1 MANNNMKKVIATML
15 AVSMMASHGG
25 VVNAFAEGDVQVSG
39 SSTTVVSGS
48 GTLEDPNIVDEIK
61 TESSTDLENNETT
74 TKTENKSEWYGE
86 EENEDSYTT
95 IEGEEKSESTVVT
108 DEEGNILEGSGSTEG
123 SETLTEESFESN
135 SDEKEPVVEES
146 EEISEGEWSEP
157 EATGDLEA
165 VGEPEQK
172 GEAVEGKSENI
183 TIDSE
188 KELSAELNPGE
199 EESVSAE
206 ENNAALLDAY
216 KAALGEEYANAEFEE
231 LYDESGN
238 FKGYRIVNKG
248 EIVEGEPVVSGDPV
262 EGEWSEEN
270 FEEISSDKE
279 ISEGNIVNESKEI
292 VLPAKPEAS
301 ESVDEASGKKTVV
314 TVSEIYDPNDSSKV
328 IGYSKSTV
336 VTDAEGNELSSANEN
351 IYGTVVTKVTT
362 EYTETSTKEEQST
375 QTRTVTQTYVSSAEQ
390 LITTEEIKWNELSNR
405 NMTASMGKVQEGENN
420 GDTEMKSLDSKY
432 AYDVKN
438 PPSSEWLSEYAYK
451 FIGNVDQWGYEVNTD
466 DGESSPVQLLLVDEK
481 GNVHIVYCADLE
493 TYTQDNY
500 RYDMENVFEA
510 NYYNQDEAEMIVAI
524 ASNGF
529 WGTEEGLGS
538 MEAVRKFL
546 KENSDLTE
554 SEINKLTE
562 KEAITATQ
570 AAIWKYGNSGDTL
583 LDENKISDG
592 NDYWDWYNNKW
603 NTDSSSRIQALY
615 EALTGITPEE
625 AESIA
630 NLNPVVATEE
640 TFATSS
646 VITVGGKSEAE
657 EYAEVNNDDNSENDV
672 YDTSIEFT
680 MAFMPTAN
688 DDLIVQVLDGDK
700 VIAQRRLSAEKS
712 IGAIS
717 PSSTN
722 ALGEHVYVIDDL
734 PLAEGVNITLNLN
747 GTQNLGQGVY
757 LYSSEIKG
765 GVSSQTFVGIAQ
777 GTREVNLNVNL
788 KFEVNE
794 PNLSY
799 NKTTSES
806 VQNYEREYEASR
818 EDVKVI
824 SRVTTNEVIYEDTE
838 TEKVTV
844 KEWSSE
850 WSIERAPEEIPTV
863 TPPPGP
869 PQDGDNP
876 IEEDNEDE
884 EELSNIPDEDV
895 PLTNI
900 PDEDVPL
907 TNIPDEPVPLTGAAS
922 MWNMIALI
930 SLGGL
935 VAVNAAEK
943 KNKK

>member
-1 MANNNMKKVIATML
+1 MANNKLKRILATML
-15 AVSMMASHGG
+15 AVSVMASHGG
-25 VVNAFAEGDVQVSG
+25 VVNVFAEGEEQVNVN
-39 SSTTVVSGS
+39 STTVVSGS
-48 GTLEDPNIVDEIK
+48 GTLEDPIIADMSTI
-61 TESSTDLENNETT
+61 ESSTDPENNETT
-74 TKTENKSEWYGE
+74 TNESSESYWEGEDKTENGSV
-86 EENEDSYTT
+86 T
-95 IEGEEKSESTVVT
+95 IEGEEQSESTIVT

-157 EATGDLEA
+157 EATGELEA

-172 GEAVEGKSENI
+172 GEAVEGEAENI

-248 EIVEGEPVVSGDPV
+248 EIVEGEPVASGEPV
-262 EGEWSEEN
+262 EGEWGEGSE
-270 FEEISSDKE
+270 FEEVDSDYNF
-279 ISEGNIVNESKEI
+279 SEGNIVNESKEI

-362 EYTETSTKEEQST
+362 EYIETTTKEEQST

-405 NMTASMGKVQEGENN
+405 NMNASMSEVEAGEKH
-420 GDTEMKSLDSKY
+420 GDTEMKSLESKNIP
-432 AYDVKN
+432 KKIEN
-438 PPSSEWLSEYAYK
+438 LPSAEELGEFAYK
-451 FIGNVDQWGYEVNTD
+451 YIGTAAESGYGVNTNNSWQD
-466 DGESSPVQLLLVDEK
+466 SSVTQFLLVDED
-481 GNVHIVYCADLE
+481 GNVHIVYCADLD
-493 TYTQDNY
+493 TYTQNGY

-510 NYYNQDEAEMIVAI
+510 DYYDKEAAKMIVAI
-524 ASNGF
+524 ASNGY
-529 WGTEEGLGS
+529 WGTESGLGS
-538 MEAVRKFL
+538 LEAVKAFL
-546 KENSDLTE
+546 KENPNGLSE

-570 AAIWKYGNSGDTL
+570 AALWKYGHREKTSIN
-583 LDENKISDG
+583 EG
-592 NDYWDWYNNKW
+592 NIAGGNIGFWGMDYDAA
-603 NTDSSSRIQALY
+603 DRVQALY
-615 EALTGITPEE
+615 EALTGITAEE
-625 AESIA
+625 AEDIT
-630 NLNPVVATEE
+630 NLNPVLATEE

-646 VITVGGKSEAE
+646 TITVGGKSEAE
-657 EYAEVNNDDNSENDV
+657 EYVEVNNDDKADNDV

-688 DDLIVQVLDGDK
+688 DNLIVQILDGNN
-700 VIAQRRLSAEKS
+700 VIAQRRLSAENG
-712 IGAIS
+712 IGTIA

-722 ALGEHVYVIDDL
+722 ALGEHVYVINDL
-734 PLAEGVNITLNLN
+734 QLAEGVNITLNLR

-765 GVSSQTFVGIAQ
+765 NVSSQTFVGIAQ

-824 SRVTTNEVIYEDTE
+824 SRVTTNEVIYEDIE

-844 KEWSSE
+844 REWSSE
-850 WSIERAPEEIPTV
+850 WSIERAPEETPPVTPPV
-863 TPPPGP
+863 TPPPP
-869 PQDGDNP
+869 PGIPQNDDNP
-876 IEEDNEDE
+876 INEKDDEDE
-884 EELSNIPDEDV
+884 EELINILDEEV

-900 PDEDVPL
+900 PDEA
-907 TNIPDEPVPLTGAAS
+907 VPLTGAAS